1 MGNQEQRRIILADMA
16 KNANH
21 RKSAIVGELDN
32 FLSDLIEEY
41 QSLLHQKDAEVT
53 LLQEKLE
60 DAKKETRELYTVKN
74 DLLDSLEKHSLNT
87 KKAFEALSQK
97 DARLLAL
104 QEELDDYKKHI
115 NTLEDACDQSNGDLI
130 RQVNALQ
137 QDLSLSESKSQ
148 EVLELKEKIAQLHT
162 YIERGGLA
170 YNKALMEMENKKS
183 VKEKEEKKEE

>member
-1 MGNQEQRRIILADMA
+1 MGNQEQRRVILADMA

-21 RKSAIVGELDN
+21 RKSAIISELDS

-60 DAKKETRELYTVKN
+60 DSQKEIRELYTVKN

-87 KKAFEALSQK
+87 KKAFEALSEK
-97 DARLLAL
+97 DAQLLSL
-104 QEELDDYKKHI
+104 QEELEDYKKKI

-130 RQVNALQ
+130 RQVKALQ
-137 QDLSLSESKSQ
+137 HDLSHSENKSQ
-148 EVLELKEKIAQLHT
+148 EVVALKEKIAQLHT

-170 YNKALMEMENKKS
+170 YNKALMEMENKKK
-183 VKEKEEKKEE
+183 VEKKGEEET